1 MSFCG
6 LRLFG
11 VEVTV
16 YGPLRAVTGSKT
28 VEVTVNGDTVG
39 TVIAAFVAAKIRHT
53 VCQRSRVGA
62 LALSMSD
69 GVSAKTTAKRT
80 VEYEVDCE
88 ETTEDSTDQA
98 TDDTN

>member
-1 MSFCG
+1 
-6 LRLFG
+6 
-11 VEVTV
+11 V

-28 VEVTVNGDTVG
+28 VEVTVNVDTVG
-39 TVIAAFVAAKIRHT
+39 TVIEAFISAKIRHT

-62 LALSMSD
+62 LASSMSD

-88 ETTEDSTDQA
+88 EATADGTDQA
-98 TDDTN
+98 TDDEN